1 MRNRELTLAQAQD
14 ILAHIV
20 SQKERW
26 GQQYDGSE
34 IGLDAIMDALIVL
47 AREDNQSYTALK
59 DELTKANRQLAA
71 ANARETKLK
80 KEIEELKNGR

>member
-1 MRNRELTLAQAQD
+1 MRNRELTIEQAKD
-14 ILAHIV
+14 VLAHVV

-34 IGLDAIMDALIVL
+34 IGLSALMDALVVL
-47 AREDNQSYTALK
+47 AKHDNQSYMDLK
-59 DELTKANRQLAA
+59 EDLTKANRQLAA

-80 KEIEELKNGR
+80 RELEEAKNGK